1 MLNSNIRV
9 DLHIHSKISEYKDG
23 DLVKSSTF
31 ENIDVILS
39 KLNEHEIS
47 LFGFSDH
54 NRFDSSLFIKTRN
67 ILNENEYKAKYP
79 NIKNLLPVVEFD
91 VIFEKGKKK
100 CHVLAVFDVTT
111 DEELENL
118 QKTIETEKLLS
129 KDAAYAKDKFD
140 ELLRAINKDV
150 ILIAAQRKSLDNPN
164 GSKNSLS
171 DSVSDVYEFLKVGYI
186 SALEI
191 QKSAV
196 QGMILKNLVD
206 FPKTIS
212 FTSGSDCHEWEA
224 YPKHDKKE
232 DMKEKSYYF
241 IIKAKP
247 TFSGLVMALTSPET
261 RFGRTNQV
269 DYSYVKS
276 IMINDRKIEL
286 SSGINTII
294 GENGSGKSS
303 IVFGLLNQAKTGKG
317 SYAKKILDKNNFL
330 VDPNNLFSEM
340 HGIKQSEIIDNNN
353 NGFVFGKT
361 EDYFNE
367 VDHSDFENNIK
378 KYAKQLFD
386 NISNNIILE
395 KSKNTIKESSFIID
409 LEFEDKNQY
418 YFQIISDDNFVDV
431 NNKHEERLK
440 KLNSILKSI
449 KTEFENEY
457 YTTAQKE
464 SLAKVFADLSNLQ
477 SEVKNQYISL
487 KTSIYVKNLIV
498 NKINDYEIEIAS
510 LSGEEDKKISKY
522 NLDKTK
528 FRGIITSH
536 IDVLNK
542 CVWKDIEISDK
553 LNGQSKK
560 PFRGYTFVKKAKY
573 LSEDIGLKFFEKV
586 FKKEY
591 RSIDKLKTI
600 IDVTVFADAIFGAN
614 NSNYKDMFNEKVTS
628 IINELKIEDN
638 FITKDDGDSN
648 VGNTLGERS
657 LVFYDFIVHNEN
669 KKPILVIDQPEDNIS
684 NTRILNSLVKKLSLL
699 RDKKQIILVTH
710 NPLLVV
716 NLDTDNVIHL
726 ENINGILNTQ
736 AGCLEADGIIPLIA
750 KTMDGGVEAIERR
763 FKIYGRK

>member
-9 DLHIHSKISEYKDG
+9 DLHIHSKISEYKDD
-23 DLVKSSTF
+23 DLVKNSTF

-67 ILNENEYKAKYP
+67 ILNTYDYKTKYP

-91 VIFEKGKKK
+91 VVFEKGKKK
-100 CHVLAVFDVTT
+100 CHVLAVFDVAS

-118 QKTIETEKLLS
+118 QKTIETEKLVS
-129 KDAAYAKDKFD
+129 KDEAYAKDKFD

-150 ILIAAQRKSLDNPN
+150 ILIAAQRKSLDNPS

-171 DSVSDVYEFLKVGYI
+171 DSVSDIYEFLKVGYI

-196 QGMILKNLVD
+196 QGMILKNLID
-206 FPKTIS
+206 FPKTMS

-241 IIKAKP
+241 TIKAKP

-269 DYSYVKS
+269 NYSYLKS
-276 IMINDRKIEL
+276 IMLNDKKIEL

-303 IVFGLLNQAKTGKG
+303 IVYGLLNQTKTGKG
-317 SYAKKILDKNNFL
+317 SYAKKILERNNFL
-330 VDPNNLFSEM
+330 VEPDNLFSEM

-367 VDHSDFENNIK
+367 VDHTDFENNIK
-378 KYAKQLFD
+378 KYANELFE
-386 NISNNIILE
+386 NISNSINLE
-395 KSKNTIKESSFIID
+395 KSKNTIKESSFTID

-418 YFQIISDDNFVDV
+418 YCQIISDDNFVDF
-431 NNKHEERLK
+431 NNKHEQRLK
-440 KLNSILKSI
+440 KINSILKII
-449 KTEFENEY
+449 KTEFEHEY
-457 YTTAQKE
+457 YSTAQRE
-464 SLAKVFADLSNLQ
+464 SLAKVFADLRNLH

-487 KTSIYVKNLIV
+487 NASVYVKNLII
-498 NKINDYEIEIAS
+498 NKINDYETEIAS
-510 LSGEEDKKISKY
+510 LSGEEDKMISKY
-522 NLDKTK
+522 NLDKAK

-536 IDVLNK
+536 IGLLNK
-542 CVWKDIEISDK
+542 CVWKDIEISNK
-553 LNGQSKK
+553 HNGQSKK
-560 PFRGYTFVKKAKY
+560 PYRGYTFVKKAKY
-573 LSEDIGLKFFEKV
+573 VSEDISSKFFEKV

-591 RSIDKLKTI
+591 RSIGKLKTI
-600 IDVTVFADAIFGAN
+600 ADKTDFADAIFGAN
-614 NSNYKDMFNEKVTS
+614 TSNYKDMFNEKVAS
-628 IINELKIEDN
+628 VINELKIEDN

-684 NTRILNSLVKKLSLL
+684 NTKILNSLVKKLSLL
-699 RDKKQIILVTH
+699 RDKRQIILVTH
-710 NPLLVV
+710 NPILVV
-716 NLDTDNVIHL
+716 NLDADNVIHL
-726 ENINGILNTQ
+726 ENINGKLNTQ
-736 AGCLEADGIIPLIA
+736 AGCLEADGIISLIA

-763 FKIYGRK
+763 YKIYGRK